1 MKNKIGII
9 DTGIANIG
17 SLESALV
24 EIGANYMILN
34 SKSKYSDTCSHL
46 ILPGVGSFD
55 YGMQCLHETNLD
67 KVITSAISIGKP
79 ILGICLGMQLLCKNS
94 QESNKSSTGLSIF
107 DLDDEDVVI
116 RLTADNPIVDKHFLG
131 LLRTSWENNNL
142 DYLCAEPKDINKS
155 MWPKGLSAEFIKVKN
170 LKESYIK
177 DKSSNNLEHVTPYV
191 KNSNCKK
198 VFGNEIT
205 DLNFKKKLFLG
216 IDTFDDYLRLKNI
229 FNDNIMTCYKE
240 IINNLS

>member
-107 DLDDEDVVI
+107 DLDVIKLEKNEEGFWPKIGWSPVNHIKESPIIKDIPSGEDFYFIHGFAV
-116 RLTADNPIVDKHFLG
+116 
-131 LLRTSWENNNL
+131 EMNNNTVS
-142 DYLCAEPKDINKS
+142 DSDFCHQYSSIIATDNIFGVQFHPEKS
-155 MWPKGLSAEFIKVKN
+155 QKYGMQL
-170 LKESYIK
+170 
-177 DKSSNNLEHVTPYV
+177 
-191 KNSNCKK
+191 
-198 VFGNEIT
+198 
-205 DLNFKKKLFLG
+205 
-216 IDTFDDYLRLKNI
+216 LKNFYDI
-229 FNDNIMTCYKE
+229 K
-240 IINNLS
+240 